1 MRKIHSLLFFLV
13 VYSHSSLSSYPWLDS
28 MDPENDYIKSG
39 QRLMSLE
46 YGLSPLEVMNKR
58 EKIAVIGVHGGRSEG
73 YEWVYPLTK
82 LDRNDRLTLFYRW
95 DDGSCFLSSA
105 LKLNQEILFLLEE
118 NSAIEKIVLLGHSY
132 GGILLTWFI
141 ENWSGNIPIEIH
153 TIASPLGG
161 IKTISK
167 ICDYSPPE
175 KIKTNVRSIQWKTIK
190 SLDNVFKNLS
200 IDPQLINLKGHEVHN
215 LPNEYNGKR
224 LGHNWSISYVADE
237 IYSSYMFITN

>member
-46 YGLSPLEVMNKR
+46 CLSPLEVMNKK
-58 EKIAVIGVHGGRSEG
+58 EKVAVIGVHGGRSEG

-82 LDRNDRLTLFYRW
+82 LDGNDRLTLFYRW
-95 DDGSCFLSSA
+95 DDESCFLPSA

-118 NSAIEKIVLLGHSY
+118 NSTIKKIVLLGHSY

-141 ENWSGNIPIEIH
+141 ENWKSNTPIEIH
-153 TIASPLGG
+153 TIASPLAGLDF
-161 IKTISK
+161 ISSSCNYVPPKQKSKNVKSVQWRTKKT
-167 ICDYSPPE
+167 
-175 KIKTNVRSIQWKTIK
+175 
-190 SLDNVFKNLS
+190 LDNAFRNLS
-200 IDPQLINLKGHEVHN
+200 FDPQLINFKGHEVRD
-215 LPNEYNGKR
+215 LPDKYKGKR
-224 LGHNWSISYVADE
+224 LGHNWSLSYVADE
-237 IYSSYMFITN
+237 IIF